1 MKLSISN
8 IAWSAEFDQEMYLFL
23 QKNEVKGLEIAPTR
37 IFPNDPYNHI
47 EEAKEWANK
56 LNKQYGL
63 QISSMQ
69 SIWYGKTENIFSS
82 KENRQ
87 NLINYT
93 KQAIDFAEAIG
104 CHNLVFGNPKNRD
117 TTNLEQDLPIA
128 ISFFHEIGEYAY
140 QHNTTIALEPN
151 PAIYN
156 THFMNYTHQAVEMVR
171 LSGSRGI
178 KVNYDLG
185 AIICNEEKI
194 NDIINIQDYI
204 NHIHISEPSLNLIEK
219 RTIHNSLI
227 DILKKN
233 NYSRFVSIEMGNK
246 GSIDQIKY
254 IINYILSLIQ
264 NN

>member
-37 IFPNDPYNHI
+37 IFPNDPYNYI

-69 SIWYGKTENIFSS
+69 SIWYGRTENIFSS

-87 NLINYT
+87 KLINYT

-117 TTNLEQDLPIA
+117 TTNITQDLPIA

-140 QHNTTIALEPN
+140 KHNTIIAIEPN
-151 PAIYN
+151 PTIYN
-156 THFMNYTHQAVEMVR
+156 THFMNYTKEAVEMVE
-171 LSGSRGI
+171 LSESKGI
-178 KVNYDLG
+178 KINYDLG
-185 AIICNEEKI
+185 TIICNDENI
-194 NDIINIQDYI
+194 HDITNIQDHI
-204 NHIHISEPSLNLIEK
+204 NHIHISEPGLNFIEI
-219 RTIHNSLI
+219 RTIHNSLF

-246 GSIDQIKY
+246 GSIDQIKC
-254 IINYILSLIQ
+254 IINYILSLMRI
-264 NN
+264 